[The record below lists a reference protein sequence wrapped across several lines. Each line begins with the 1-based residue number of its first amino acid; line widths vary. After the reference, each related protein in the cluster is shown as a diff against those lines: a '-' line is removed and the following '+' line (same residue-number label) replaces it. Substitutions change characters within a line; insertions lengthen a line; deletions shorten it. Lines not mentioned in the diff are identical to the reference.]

1 MQNGSTAFRFVR
13 LAVLPFFAVKS
24 TLLKVRCTHY
34 SEIFLYSPESF
45 DVFLAENRT
54 EIVGAVFVLYYEK
67 VPDMQINNGK
77 VGVPVN
83 FFIQPS
89 YKKTD
94 LAKCL
99 LSFAVE
105 CTLEK
110 EVRLFEM
117 AVPKESVGFYMELG
131 FVQMEL
137 VALQAYIKHDA

>member
-1 MQNGSTAFRFVR
+1 MRKYLQFSITRSQILMR
-13 LAVLPFFAVKS
+13 IP
-24 TLLKVRCTHY
+24 
-34 SEIFLYSPESF
+34 
-45 DVFLAENRT
+45 AEQSKM
-54 EIVGAVFVLYYEK
+54 FS
-67 VPDMQINNGK
+67 K

-117 AVPKESVGFYMELG
+117 AVPKERVGFYLELG